1 MQGEVLTVDAD
12 GHGVVRADD
21 DARYAFHTREV
32 RAFIVQVGDRISF
45 EADGDR
51 AVDITLLSASP
62 IPLGA
67 PLHARLERPEP
78 ATSPWGY
85 FKRCMSKYVDGNG
98 RASPAEYW
106 WFVLFRV
113 LLVGVPAFI
122 GMVISF
128 AVDPYDETPVD
139 IGAVLLVLAVLL
151 YLVTILPNFCAL
163 IRRLHDVG
171 LTGWLV
177 LLNIIPYVGGFAL
190 LIMSVLP
197 TQQAKNAHGPVPG
210 SGPGSAVR
218 PG

>member
-1 MQGEVLTVDAD
+1 MTVSPD
-12 GHGVVRADD
+12 GDGVVRADD
-21 DARYAFHTREV
+21 DARYAFHTRDV
-32 RAFIVQVGDRISF
+32 RAFIVQVGDRIGF
-45 EADGDR
+45 EVDGDR

-78 ATSPWGY
+78 TTSPWGY

-113 LLVGVPAFI
+113 LLVGVPLLVGGI
-122 GMVISF
+122 ISI
-128 AVDPYDETPVD
+128 AVDPSGEAPVN
-139 IGAVLLVLAVLL
+139 IGGVLLVLGGLV

-210 SGPGSAVR
+210 STVR
-218 PG
+218 PPE

>member
-1 MQGEVLTVDAD
+1 MQGEVLTVGPD
-12 GHGVVRADD
+12 GDGVVRADD

-32 RAFIVQVGDRISF
+32 RAFIVQVGDRIGF

-78 ATSPWGY
+78 TTSPWGY

-122 GMVISF
+122 GMVVSI
-128 AVDPYDETPVD
+128 AADPYGGAPVNFG
-139 IGAVLLVLAVLL
+139 GALLVLAGLI

-177 LLNIIPYVGGFAL
+177 LLNIIPYVGAFAL
-190 LIMSVLP
+190 FIMSVLP
-197 TQQAKNAHGPVPG
+197 SQGAKNAHGPVPG
-210 SGPGSAVR
+210 STVR
-218 PG
+218 VPV

>member
-1 MQGEVLTVDAD
+1 MQGEVLTVGPD
-12 GHGVVRADD
+12 GDGVVGSDD
-21 DARYAFHTREV
+21 DAHYAFHTRDV
-32 RAFIVQVGDRISF
+32 RAFIVQVGDRIAF
-45 EADGDR
+45 EVDGDR

-67 PLHARLERPEP
+67 PLHSRLERPEP

-85 FKRCMSKYVDGNG
+85 FMRCLNKYVDGNG

-106 WFVLFRV
+106 CFVLFRV
-113 LLVGVPAFI
+113 LIVGVPALVGGI
-122 GMVISF
+122 ISI
-128 AVDPYDETPVD
+128 AADPYGGAPVNL
-139 IGAVLLVLAVLL
+139 GGVLLVLAGLL

-177 LLNIIPYVGGFAL
+177 LLNVIPYVGGFAL

-197 TQQAKNAHGPVPG
+197 TQAARNAHGPVPG
-210 SGPGSAVR
+210 SAARQG
-218 PG
+218 